1 MVKIQKQVTAIPVD
15 FGEFE
20 LYFYKS
26 DENMKRAADL
36 QGEFEQV
43 FKTFGKDEDKTF
55 KDLEV
60 IKNQLHTAF
69 DGLFGEG
76 SFDKVY
82 QFADGSTL
90 HTLIYFL
97 QALDGI
103 SKEFNLDNET
113 KAINK
118 YLKV

>member
-1 MVKIQKQVTAIPVD
+1 MVKIQKQTTAIPVD
-15 FGEFE
+15 FGDFE
-20 LYFYKS
+20 LLFFKS

-36 QGEFEQV
+36 QAEFEQV
-43 FKTFGKDEDKTF
+43 FKMFGKDGDKTF
-55 KDLEV
+55 EDLEV

-103 SKEFNLDNET
+103 SKEFNLEDET

>member
-1 MVKIQKQVTAIPVD
+1 MVKIQKQTTAIPVD

-20 LYFYKS
+20 LRFYKS
-26 DENMKRAADL
+26 DENIQRLPDL
-36 QGEFEQV
+36 QAEFEQV
-43 FKTFGKDEDKTF
+43 FKSFDKDGEKTF
-55 KDLEV
+55 EDLEV

-90 HTLIYFL
+90 HTLIYLL
-97 QALDGI
+97 QVLDGI
-103 SKEFNLDNET
+103 MKEFNLEEET
-113 KAINK
+113 NAINK

>member
-1 MVKIQKQVTAIPVD
+1 MVKIQKQVTSIPVD

-26 DENMKRAADL
+26 DENIQRLTAL
-36 QGEFEQV
+36 QAEFEQV
-43 FKTFGKDEDKTF
+43 FK
-55 KDLEV
+55 
-60 IKNQLHTAF
+60 
-69 DGLFGEG
+69 

-82 QFADGSTL
+82 QFANGSTL
-90 HTLIYFL
+90 HALIYFL
-97 QALDGI
+97 QAMEGI
-103 SKEFNLDNET
+103 MKEFNLEEET

>member
-1 MVKIQKQVTAIPVD
+1 MVKIQKQVTSIPVD

-26 DENMKRAADL
+26 DENIQRLTAL
-36 QGEFEQV
+36 QVEFEQV
-43 FKTFGKDEDKTF
+43 FKSFDKDGDKTF
-55 KDLEV
+55 EDLEV
-60 IKNQLHTAF
+60 IKNQLKVAF
-69 DGLFGEG
+69 DSLFGET

-82 QFADGSTL
+82 QFSNGSTL
-90 HTLIYFL
+90 HALIYFL
-97 QALDGI
+97 QAMEGI
-103 SKEFNLDNET
+103 MKEFNLEEET

>member
-1 MVKIQKQVTAIPVD
+1 MVKIKKQTTSIPVD

-20 LYFYKS
+20 LRFDKS
-26 DENMKRAADL
+26 DENMKRAANLKD
-36 QGEFEQV
+36 EFEQV
-43 FKTFGKDEDKTF
+43 FKTFGKDEEKTF
-55 KDLEV
+55 EGLEI

-82 QFADGSTL
+82 RFADGSTL

-97 QALDGI
+97 QTLDGL
-103 SKEFNLDNET
+103 SKEFNLEDET